1 MNTNNKINKVKGIF
15 KDKKVAIAFSGG
27 ADSTLLIHLAKESNA
42 DILAV
47 TFDNFIDPSGFVE
60 YSRKRAE
67 DFGVKHEII
76 ELNFFDVDEF
86 VSNKASRCYDCR
98 KLMYSSI
105 KQLAKEKGYEIM
117 VDGNNITD
125 LIHDRPGILVK
136 YENEVLSPFIDAG
149 LESYEIHKYL
159 EDNDIEYA
167 KSTTCLA
174 TRIKTNQKVTP
185 DSINRID
192 YGESFIKDLTG
203 VDVVKL
209 REDNNKA
216 TVEVSDLDKILD
228 KEIISK
234 ITEELKELKYDKILL
249 DIGID
254 NSEESLIKD
263 SEIQIKENGR
273 LRLDKS
279 VPYKIDIE
287 NTIKIISKNPIIEN
301 IGEIKEIKVINEGLL
316 KFEIEDKTF
325 KLLEYGQIVFED
337 LDDKEE
343 VYLYLIKILPLIRR
357 KVS

>member
-1 MNTNNKINKVKGIF
+1 
-15 KDKKVAIAFSGG
+15 
-27 ADSTLLIHLAKESNA
+27 
-42 DILAV
+42 
-47 TFDNFIDPSGFVE
+47 
-60 YSRKRAE
+60 
-67 DFGVKHEII
+67 
-76 ELNFFDVDEF
+76 
-86 VSNKASRCYDCR
+86 
-98 KLMYSSI
+98 MYSSI

-136 YENEVLSPFIDAG
+136 YENDVLSPFIDAG

-159 EDNDIEYA
+159 EDNSIEYA

-174 TRIKTNQKVTP
+174 TRVKTDQKITH

-192 YGESFIKDLTG
+192 YGESFIKNLTG

-216 TVEVSDLDKILD
+216 TVELSDLNKVLD
-228 KEIISK
+228 KEIIAG
-234 ITEELKELKYDKILL
+234 ITDELKELKYDKILL

-357 KVS
+357 KVSWNQNFNSISNF

>member
-1 MNTNNKINKVKGIF
+1 M
-15 KDKKVAIAFSGG
+15 
-27 ADSTLLIHLAKESNA
+27 AKESNA

-301 IGEIKEIKVINEGLL
+301 IGEIKEIKVINE
-316 KFEIEDKTF
+316 
-325 KLLEYGQIVFED
+325 
-337 LDDKEE
+337 
-343 VYLYLIKILPLIRR
+343 IKH
-357 KVS
+357 SSF

>member
-1 MNTNNKINKVKGIF
+1 MNTNNKINKVKEIF

-27 ADSTLLIHLAKESNA
+27 ADSTLLVHLAKEAGA

-47 TFDNFIDPSGFVE
+47 TFDNFMDPSGFSE
-60 YSRKRAE
+60 YAKKRAQ
-67 DFGVKHEII
+67 DFGVRHEVI
-76 ELNFFDVDEF
+76 ELNFFDIDTF
-86 VSNKASRCYDCR
+86 ISNTSSRCYNCR
-98 KLMYSSI
+98 KVMYSSI

-159 EDNDIEYA
+159 EDNGIEYA

-287 NTIKIISKNPIIEN
+287 NTIKIISKNPIIED
-301 IGEIKEIKVINEGLL
+301 IGEIKEIKVINGGLL

>member
-1 MNTNNKINKVKGIF
+1 MNTNDKINKVKEIF

-263 SEIQIKENGR
+263 SEIQIKE
-273 LRLDKS
+273 
-279 VPYKIDIE
+279 IE

>member
-1 MNTNNKINKVKGIF
+1 MNTKDKINKVKDIF

-27 ADSTLLIHLAKESNA
+27 ADNTLLIHLAKESNA
-42 DILAV
+42 DILAI
-47 TFDNFIDPSGFVE
+47 TFDNFIDSSGFVE

-136 YENEVLSPFIDAG
+136 YENEVLSPFI
-149 LESYEIHKYL
+149 
-159 EDNDIEYA
+159 DNDIEYA

>member
-1 MNTNNKINKVKGIF
+1 MNTADKINKVKEIF

-27 ADSTLLIHLAKESNA
+27 ADSTLLVHLAKEANA

-47 TFDNFIDPSGFVE
+47 TFDNFMDPSGFSE
-60 YSRKRAE
+60 YSEKRAQ
-67 DFGVKHEII
+67 DFGVRHEVIK
-76 ELNFFDVDEF
+76 LNFFNIEGF
-86 VSNKASRCYDCR
+86 VSNTPSRCYNCR
-98 KLMYSSI
+98 KVMYSSI
-105 KQLAKEKGYEIM
+105 KQLAEKEGYEIM

-136 YENEVLSPFIDAG
+136 YENDVTSPFIDAG

-174 TRIKTNQKVTP
+174 TRIKTNQKITA

-192 YGESFIKDLTG
+192 YGESFIRDLTN

-209 REDNNKA
+209 REDDNKA
-216 TVEVSDLDKILD
+216 TIETSDLDKILD
-228 KEIISK
+228 PEIIGK

-249 DIGID
+249 DIGMD
-254 NSEESLIKD
+254 SSEESLIKD
-263 SEIQIKENGR
+263 NEIQTKENGR
-273 LRLDKS
+273 LRFDKE

-287 NTIKIISKNPIIEN
+287 NTLKVISKASFIEDLGKIEKIN
-301 IGEIKEIKVINEGLL
+301 VINDGLL
-316 KFEIEDKTF
+316 KFEIEDKII
-325 KLLEYGQIVFED
+325 KLLNYGQIVFED
-337 LDDKEE
+337 LKDKEE

>member
-1 MNTNNKINKVKGIF
+1 MNTSDKISKVREIF

-27 ADSTLLIHLAKESNA
+27 ADSTLLVHLAKEANA

-47 TFDNFIDPSGFVE
+47 TFDNFMDPTGFSE
-60 YSRKRAE
+60 YSRKKAC

-76 ELNFFDVDEF
+76 ELNFFDISTF
-86 VSNKASRCYDCR
+86 VSNGPSRCYNCR
-98 KLMYSSI
+98 KVMYASI

-136 YENEVLSPFIDAG
+136 YENDVSSPFIDAG
-149 LESYEIHKYL
+149 LESWEIHKYL

-174 TRIKTNQKVTP
+174 TRVKTGQKISH

-203 VDVVKL
+203 ADVVKL
-209 REDNNKA
+209 REDGNKA
-216 TVEVSDLDKILD
+216 TVETSDLDKVLD
-228 KEIISK
+228 KDMLSK
-234 ITEELKELKYDKILL
+234 ITAELKNLKYDKILL

-254 NSEESLIKD
+254 GSEEPLIENH
-263 SEIQIKENGR
+263 EIQAKENGK
-273 LRLDKS
+273 LRFDKS
-279 VPYKIDIE
+279 LPYKIDIE
-287 NTIKIISKNPIIEN
+287 HTLDVISKASFVEDL
-301 IGEIKEIKVINEGLL
+301 GEIKEINVINDGLL
-316 KFEIEDKTF
+316 KFEIEGRTI
-325 KLLEYGQIVFED
+325 KLLEHGQIVFED
-337 LDDKEE
+337 VSDKEE

>member
-1 MNTNNKINKVKGIF
+1 MNTNDKINKVKEIF
-15 KDKKVAIAFSGG
+15 KDKKLAIAFSGG

-117 VDGNNITD
+117 VDGNNI
-125 LIHDRPGILVK
+125 LVK

-159 EDNDIEYA
+159 EENDIEYA

-216 TVEVSDLDKILD
+216 TVELSDLNKVLD
-228 KEIISK
+228 KEIIAG
-234 ITEELKELKYDKILL
+234 ITDELKELKYDKILL

>member
-1 MNTNNKINKVKGIF
+1 M
-15 KDKKVAIAFSGG
+15 
-27 ADSTLLIHLAKESNA
+27 
-42 DILAV
+42 
-47 TFDNFIDPSGFVE
+47 
-60 YSRKRAE
+60 
-67 DFGVKHEII
+67 
-76 ELNFFDVDEF
+76 
-86 VSNKASRCYDCR
+86 
-98 KLMYSSI
+98 
-105 KQLAKEKGYEIM
+105 
-117 VDGNNITD
+117 
-125 LIHDRPGILVK
+125 
-136 YENEVLSPFIDAG
+136 SPFIDAG

-159 EDNDIEYA
+159 KDNDIEYA

-254 NSEESLIKD
+254 NSDESLIED
-263 SEIQIKENGR
+263 SEIQVKENGR
-273 LRLDKS
+273 LRFDKS
-279 VPYKIDIE
+279 LPYKIDIV
-287 NTIKIISKNPIIEN
+287 NTVNVISKTPFIEDL
-301 IGEIKEIKVINEGLL
+301 GEIEEMNVINERLI
-316 KFEIEDKTF
+316 KFEIEDKTI

-337 LDDKEE
+337 LDDIEE
-343 VYLYLIKILPLIRR
+343 VYIYLIKILPLIRR